1 MTTLAPGR
9 APQPP
14 EPPGPSGR
22 SGRAAKSPSGAAGA
36 VRRLAGALQR
46 RPRLRLAA
54 LLTAPLLWLVL
65 AYLGSLA
72 ALFLSAFW
80 TTDSFTSEVVRIW
93 TSRNFEELV
102 TSPVY
107 RTVALRTVA
116 VALAVTALCAV
127 LAFPLAFYTARVA
140 HPRRRPL
147 LVVALLTPLWA
158 GYLVKVYAWRLIL
171 SEGGPLDWALGPFG
185 LSGPGYGLTATVLVL
200 TYLWLP
206 YMVLP
211 IHTALV
217 QLPESLLHASADLGA
232 RTVRTFVSVVLPLVW
247 PAVAAGSVFTFSL
260 SLGDYITVQIVGGK
274 TQLIGNLVYSNVTL
288 NLPLAAALGTV
299 PVAVIVVYLLAVRRS
314 GALRS
319 L

>member
-1 MTTLAPGR
+1 MTALSPGLS
-9 APQPP
+9 P
-14 EPPGPSGR
+14 EPA
-22 SGRAAKSPSGAAGA
+22 GRAAPRGPGPA
-36 VRRLAGALQR
+36 RRLAGALHR

-54 LLTAPLLWLVL
+54 LLTAPLLWLVI

-80 TTDSFTSEVVRIW
+80 STDAFTSEVVRIW
-93 TSRNFEELV
+93 TSQNFEELIG
-102 TSPVY
+102 SPVY
-107 RTVALRTVA
+107 RTVALRTIG
-116 VALAVTALCAV
+116 VALAVTVLCA
-127 LAFPLAFYTARVA
+127 LIAFPLAFYTARVA
-140 HPRRRPL
+140 PPRRRPFF
-147 LVVALLTPLWA
+147 VVAMLMPLWA

-171 SEGGPLDWALGPFG
+171 SEGGPLDWALRPLG

-206 YMVLP
+206 YMTLP
-211 IHTALV
+211 IHTALA
-217 QLPESLLHASADLGA
+217 QLPDSLLHASADLGA
-232 RTVRTFVSVVLPLVW
+232 RSGRTFVSVVLPLVW

-274 TQLIGNLVYSNVTL
+274 TQLIGNLIYSHVTL